1 MKNLLDVYTK
11 IKLRIGSEIIVT
23 YYRYGSKLTRNMLL
37 ENINQLKYII
47 CNDGYGELN
56 YVCFFDNKIVIE
68 SIYVPDYQYPLYH
81 NPYINKEM
89 FTHFCITNDSI
100 LNMKKMIFGK
110 SSIDFESDVIFYQK
124 YKERDKLLDK
134 YISRYL
140 NVEYDELFFS
150 IKQKEQFDVFFEML
164 TSELISYSK
173 KKGLNDELKFISSGT
188 TSLVYEIGDK
198 FIKIGK
204 PRRFDYIPYCEY
216 VLQPI
221 INRNFCFDGY
231 PIHIEVT
238 QKVLVLKDKDGK
250 LAVSKDKCQRLIK
263 KLKKDL
269 DSIGIMARDLHM
281 ENVGIL
287 LEDNKIHYDLIDVDV
302 CDDIV
307 TSIENNNNLK
317 ILKKG
322 KLVIIDLDCLRIS
335 DINKY
340 MKYLKQIGI
349 SKDKIENISKNSKCL
364 VRR

>member
-1 MKNLLDVYTK
+1 MNDLLDIYTK

-23 YYRYGSKLTRNMLL
+23 YYKCGSKLTRCVIL
-37 ENINQLKYII
+37 ENINELEYIV
-47 CNDGYGELN
+47 CSDGYGDLD
-56 YVCFFDNKIVIE
+56 YLSFFDKNMLIE
-68 SIYVPDYQYPLYH
+68 SIYVPDYGYPLYY
-81 NPYINKEM
+81 NPYINQEIFKN
-89 FTHFCITNDSI
+89 FYVDNNSLLDI
-100 LNMKKMIFGK
+100 KKMMFGK
-110 SSIDFESDVIFYQK
+110 NSINFEDNAIFYK
-124 YKERDKLLDK
+124 KFKERDKLLDK
-134 YISRYL
+134 YIARYF
-140 NVEYDELFFS
+140 NVEFDELFFS
-150 IKQKEQFDVFFEML
+150 DKQKEQFDAFFEML
-164 TSELISYSK
+164 TSELSSYAK
-173 KKGLNDELKFISSGT
+173 RNNMDNELKFIESGT

-198 FIKIGK
+198 FLKIGK
-204 PRRFDYIPYCEY
+204 ARRFDYIPYCEY

-250 LAVSKDKCQRLIK
+250 FAVSRDRCQRLIT

-322 KLVIIDLDCLRIS
+322 KLVIIDLDCLRIA
-335 DINKY
+335 DTNKY
-340 MKYLKQIGI
+340 MKYLKRIGF
-349 SKDKIENISKNSKCL
+349 SKDKIDTVPKNSKCL